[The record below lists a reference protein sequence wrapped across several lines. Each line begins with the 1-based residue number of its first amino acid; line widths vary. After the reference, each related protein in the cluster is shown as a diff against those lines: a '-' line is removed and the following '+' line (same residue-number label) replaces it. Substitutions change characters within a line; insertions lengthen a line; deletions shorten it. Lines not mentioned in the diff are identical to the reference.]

1 MNSCR
6 ISFVSFVY
14 FLISDFIMK
23 IFNYLSE
30 TAVMQSKHKNKI
42 LNSPIFF
49 RFIIPLDLKK
59 LFNEELKI
67 RKKNTTQHE
76 VNYLHL

>member
-30 TAVMQSKHKNKI
+30 TAVFKVVKKYSKKENREFSQKVY
-42 LNSPIFF
+42 P
-49 RFIIPLDLKK
+49 
-59 LFNEELKI
+59 
-67 RKKNTTQHE
+67 
-76 VNYLHL
+76 